1 MLAYSSI
8 LVVID
13 PVHEEQ
19 PALSRALFLAKKYHS
34 KLILCSCIYDGTYE
48 VSTALDD
55 EQKQNIRNALMKQ
68 QGTKLSSLIDES
80 IGGVD
85 TDYKVV
91 WHKKT
96 FMGIINT
103 ANENGCDLIVKSTKK
118 HEKLGHKLF
127 TPTDWHLIRN
137 SSVNVLLVKEHH
149 WVEGGNVVCAV
160 GVKEPDKTHQC
171 LSQAVTE
178 CAYYLN
184 KTVEGNLH
192 FINTY
197 NGAPVHISI
206 EVPQFSAELYN
217 EDVKKAR
224 FKGIEPLVIKYNIPE
239 PNLHIEE
246 GLPEDAIPALC
257 NDLDAQLL
265 VLGSVGRKGL
275 TAALLGNTA
284 EHIIDQVHCDTL
296 VVKPQ

>member
-13 PVHEEQ
+13 PTHEDQ
-19 PALSRALFLAKKYHS
+19 PALSRALFLAEKYNS
-34 KLILCSCIYDGTYE
+34 KLILCSCIYDSTYE

-55 EQKQNIRNALMKQ
+55 EQKQKIRNALINQ
-68 QGTKLSSLIDES
+68 QVTKLTSLINTFLGN
-80 IGGVD
+80 ID

-91 WHKKT
+91 WNKKP

-103 ANENGCDLIVKSTKK
+103 ANENECDLIVKSTKK
-118 HEKLGHKLF
+118 HEKFGQKLF

-137 SSVNVLLVKEHH
+137 SSVNVLLVKEHQ
-149 WVEGGNVVCAV
+149 WIEGGNVVCAV
-160 GVKEPDKTHQC
+160 GVKESDEVHQC
-171 LSQAVTE
+171 LSEWVGE
-178 CAYYLN
+178 CAFYLN
-184 KTVEGNLH
+184 KTIDGNLH

-217 EDVKKAR
+217 EDVKKKR
-224 FKGIEPLVIKYNIPE
+224 LKGIEPLVTKFNIPD
-239 PNLHIEE
+239 PNLHVEE
-246 GLPEDAIPALC
+246 GLPEDAVPALC
-257 NDLDAQLL
+257 DELDAQLL

-275 TAALLGNTA
+275 TAVLLGNTA
-284 EHIIDQVHCDTL
+284 EHIIDQVQCDTL
-296 VVKPQ
+296 VVKPK